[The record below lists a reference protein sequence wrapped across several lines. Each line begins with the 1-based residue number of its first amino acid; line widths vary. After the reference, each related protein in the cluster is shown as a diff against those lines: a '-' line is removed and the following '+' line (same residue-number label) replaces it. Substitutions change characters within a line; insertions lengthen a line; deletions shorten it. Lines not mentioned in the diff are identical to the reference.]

1 MVPYDTKAWARWS
14 LRELD
19 DRNAQDCEIKGRI
32 CGFCEDPQSVRITR
46 TATQDLGL
54 IPLTKDGVL
63 ETVKE
68 HITLKRRVFTDRMD
82 NGDTAYIIEECT
94 VEEIKLYVKV
104 KFFRK
109 EDGVEAMLIISAH
122 PPRRW
127 W

>member
-1 MVPYDTKAWARWS
+1 VVPYDTQALARWS

-19 DRNAQDCEIKGRI
+19 GRNTRDCEIKAKI
-32 CGFCEDPQSVRITR
+32 CGYCENPQSVRITR

-54 IPLTKDGVL
+54 IPLTKDAVL
-63 ETVKE
+63 EIVKE

-94 VEEIKLYVKV
+94 VEETNLYVKV
-104 KFFRK
+104 RFFK
-109 EDGVEAMLIISAH
+109 QEDGAEAMLIISAH

-127 W
+127 